1 MRLDETPG
9 AEARKEQRLSGIGVS
24 PGIAIGPAYI
34 GDRGELPVSESRI
47 AESAIETERARFA
60 EAVATSAKQLRKLKS
75 RATALP
81 GSAADEIGYVLD
93 AHLAML
99 ANSRLI
105 RGVHQ
110 RIARQR
116 INAERAIQLEIEEIG
131 KIFAAMPDPY
141 LAARIDDIRVVGARL
156 IRNLLKKPYVAY
168 SGLSGGAIILA
179 EEVTPGDTALMDP
192 RRIGG
197 FATEFGGPEG
207 HTAIMA
213 RALGL
218 PAVLGVPGLLV
229 RARADAKMVI
239 DGSAGTVIID
249 PSPAT
254 VEDYQERH
262 EEYVRERRQFGRM
275 RRVPAIT
282 RDSVEIRL
290 EANLELPVEL
300 EQALANGAMGLGLVR
315 TEFLY
320 MNREDLPSEDEQYA
334 FFSELVAGMAGR
346 PVTLRTLDVGGDKLP
361 EALAHY
367 AAADSA
373 NPALGL
379 RAIRLSLKER
389 RLLDAQLAA
398 MLRAAA
404 EGPVRILLPMIST
417 IGELRHAR
425 EAMEQVARRLH
436 RRGVKLPKALP
447 PLGAMIEVPAA
458 ALAADALAAEADFFA
473 VGTNDLIQYTLAIDR
488 SDEQVAHL
496 YNPLHP
502 AVLRLIQFAV
512 EAASRRR
519 IPISVCGELAGD
531 PRYAALL
538 LGLGL
543 RELSMTPQSIP
554 RVKQRIRSLDM
565 VAATRRARAI
575 MDQADSGR
583 IAALLDDF
591 NAMAEPAHFPPLAF
605 SPPPPAARGGGG
617 RGRGVPAAESAPDAI
632 E

>member
-1 MRLDETPG
+1 MRIDETPG
-9 AEARKEQRLSGIGVS
+9 TATAAEQRLTGIGVS

-34 GDRGELPVSESRI
+34 GERGDLPVSETPI
-47 AESAIETERARFA
+47 AAANIEAERDRFA
-60 EAVATSAKQLRKLKS
+60 DAVAVSTKQLRKLKT

-81 GSAADEIGYVLD
+81 GSASDEIGFLLD

-105 RGVHQ
+105 RGVNQ
-110 RIARQR
+110 RIAKQR
-116 INAERAIQLEIEEIG
+116 INAERAIQLEIGEIG
-131 KIFAAMPDPY
+131 KSFAAMGDPY

-168 SGLSGGAIILA
+168 SGLHGGAIVLA

-197 FATEFGGPEG
+197 FATEFGGPDS

-218 PAVLGVPGLLV
+218 PAVLAVPGLLE
-229 RARADAKMVI
+229 RARADGPVVV
-239 DGSAGTVIID
+239 DGTRGIVIIG
-249 PSPAT
+249 PSPDT
-254 VEDYQERH
+254 L
-262 EEYVRERRQFGRM
+262 EECRARREEMTRESRAYARLRRL
-275 RRVPAIT
+275 PAMT
-282 RDSVEIRL
+282 RDGIEILL

-300 EQALANGAMGLGLVR
+300 EHALANGAMGLGLVR

-320 MNREDLPSEDEQYA
+320 MNREELPSEDEQYE
-334 FFSELVAGMAGR
+334 FFASLVRGMNGR

-361 EALAHY
+361 EALAGY

-379 RAIRLSLKER
+379 RAIRLSLVER
-389 RLLDAQLAA
+389 RLLDTQFAA
-398 MLRAAA
+398 MLRAAKH
-404 EGPVRILLPMIST
+404 GPVRILLPLIT
-417 IGELRHAR
+417 TLAELRRSR
-425 EAMEQVARRLH
+425 EALEQVARRLR
-436 RRGVKLPKALP
+436 RRGVAIPDTLP
-447 PLGAMIEVPAA
+447 PLGAMIEVPGA
-458 ALAADALAAEADFFA
+458 ALAADALAGEADFFA

-488 SDEQVAHL
+488 TDEQVAHM

-512 EAASRRR
+512 EAAARRR
-519 IPISVCGELAGD
+519 IPIGVCGEMAGD

-543 RELSMTPQSIP
+543 RELSMSPRNIP
-554 RVKQRIRSLDM
+554 RVKQRIRKLDM

-575 MDQADSGR
+575 MDQADSDR

-591 NAMAEPAHFPPLAF
+591 NATTEPA
-605 SPPPPAARGGGG
+605 
-617 RGRGVPAAESAPDAI
+617 
-632 E
+632 

>member
-1 MRLDETPG
+1 MRIDETSG
-9 AEARKEQRLSGIGVS
+9 SGTGSEQVLSGIGVS

-34 GDRGELPVSESRI
+34 GDRGDLPVSENRI
-47 AESAIETERARFA
+47 DKGDIENERARFA
-60 EAVATSAKQLRKLKS
+60 EAVAISAKQLRKLKT

-110 RIARQR
+110 RIARDR

-131 KIFAAMPDPY
+131 KTFAEMRDPY

-156 IRNLLKKPYVAY
+156 IRNLLKKPYIAY
-168 SGLSGGAIILA
+168 SSLTGGAVILA
-179 EEVTPGDTALMDP
+179 EEVTPADTALMDP

-197 FATEFGGPEG
+197 FAAEFGGPDS

-213 RALGL
+213 RSLGL
-218 PAVLGVPGLLV
+218 PAVLGVPGLLD
-229 RARADAKMVI
+229 RAGADGQVVV
-239 DGSAGTVIID
+239 DGSAGTVVID
-249 PSPAT
+249 PSAAT
-254 VEDYQERH
+254 IETYRERQEEH
-262 EEYVRERRQFGRM
+262 ARERRHLGRL
-275 RRVPAIT
+275 RRVPAVT
-282 RDSVEIRL
+282 RDGIEIRL
-290 EANLELPVEL
+290 EANLELPIEL

-320 MNREDLPSEDEQYA
+320 MNREDLPDEEEQYE
-334 FFSELVAGMAGR
+334 FFVGLVRGMEGR

-361 EALAHY
+361 EALAGY
-367 AAADSA
+367 AASEAA

-398 MLRAAA
+398 MLRAAS

-417 IGELRHAR
+417 VSEIRRTR
-425 EAMEQVARRLH
+425 EAMEQVARRLR
-436 RRGVKLPKALP
+436 RRGLRLPKALP

-458 ALAADALAAEADFFA
+458 ALAADALAGEADFFA

-488 SDEQVAHL
+488 TDEQVASL

-502 AVLRLIQFAV
+502 AVLRLVQFAV
-512 EAASRRR
+512 EAAVRRR
-519 IPISVCGELAGD
+519 IPIGVCGEIAGE
-531 PRYAALL
+531 PRYTALL

-543 RELSMTPQSIP
+543 RELSMAPNSIP
-554 RVKQRIRSLDM
+554 RVKQRIRGLDM
-565 VAATRRARAI
+565 VAATRRAHAI
-575 MDQADSGR
+575 MDQSDSGR

-591 NAMAEPAHFPPLAF
+591 NATAELH
-605 SPPPPAARGGGG
+605 
-617 RGRGVPAAESAPDAI
+617 
-632 E
+632 

>member
-1 MRLDETPG
+1 MRIDETSG
-9 AEARKEQRLSGIGVS
+9 SNTGSEQVLSGIGVS
-24 PGIAIGPAYI
+24 PGIAIGPAYM

-47 AESAIETERARFA
+47 DKGEIERERTRFA
-60 EAVATSAKQLRKLKS
+60 EAVATSAKQLRKLKT

-110 RIARQR
+110 RIARDR

-131 KIFAAMPDPY
+131 KTFAAMRDPY

-168 SGLSGGAIILA
+168 SSLTGGAVILA
-179 EEVTPGDTALMDP
+179 EEVTPADTALMDP

-197 FATEFGGPEG
+197 FAAEFGGPES

-213 RALGL
+213 RTLGL
-218 PAVLGVPGLLV
+218 PAVLGVPGLLDG
-229 RARADAKMVI
+229 ARAPGQVVV
-239 DGSAGTVIID
+239 DGSAGTVIIH
-249 PSPAT
+249 PSPET
-254 VEDYQERH
+254 IESYREKQH
-262 EEYVRERRQFGRM
+262 EFARERRHLGRL
-275 RRVPAIT
+275 RRVPAVT
-282 RDSVEIRL
+282 RDGIEIRL

-320 MNREDLPSEDEQYA
+320 MNREDLPDEEEQYE
-334 FFSELVAGMAGR
+334 FFRGLVRGMEGR

-361 EALAHY
+361 EALAGY
-367 AAADSA
+367 AASEAA

-379 RAIRLSLKER
+379 RAIRLSLRER

-398 MLRAAA
+398 MLRAASD
-404 EGPVRILLPMIST
+404 GPVRILLPMIST
-417 IGELRHAR
+417 IDEIRRTR
-425 EAMEQVARRLH
+425 EAMEQVARRLR
-436 RRGVKLPKALP
+436 RRGLRVPKALP
-447 PLGAMIEVPAA
+447 PLGAMIEVPGA
-458 ALAADALAAEADFFA
+458 ALAADALAGEADFFA

-488 SDEQVAHL
+488 TDEQVASL

-512 EAASRRR
+512 EAAMRRR
-519 IPISVCGELAGD
+519 IPISVCGEIAGE
-531 PRYAALL
+531 PRYTALL

-543 RELSMTPQSIP
+543 RELSMGPNSIP

-575 MDQADSGR
+575 MDQSDSGR

-591 NAMAEPAHFPPLAF
+591 NAMAEA
-605 SPPPPAARGGGG
+605 G
-617 RGRGVPAAESAPDAI
+617 
-632 E
+632 